1 MEKKLQLP
9 DYLVKSIESFCE
21 KIPLKNLK
29 EASVRLSNNYLAG
42 FVNKRLQAPLDHIA
56 YLATRFP
63 ATFAACSSVFHQ
75 IKLKTD
81 KSFET
86 LLDLGSGPGTVVFA
100 ALEYFPSLKKI
111 YIVEQDAFFIEFCKK
126 TLRDHFPYVS
136 LEVLA
141 NDIKKTELKE
151 VDLITSSYALN
162 ELGEKEFNEIAERV
176 FSIQKDLAVFIE
188 PGTPRGYSLILKL
201 REMAFSKNKF
211 PLAPC
216 PHSLE
221 CPLAKT
227 QKWCHF
233 SERLPR
239 SSIHRFLKEARLN
252 FEDEKFSYF
261 AASNIEIT
269 PLLDR
274 IIGHPRKHSGH
285 ISFDLCTKE
294 GKATQEIISKRDG
307 AFYKEAKELKWG
319 DCLER

>member
-9 DYLVKSIESFCE
+9 DYLVNSIESFCE

-29 EASVRLSNNYLAG
+29 EASVRLSNNYLSG

-56 YLATRFP
+56 YLATRLP

-75 IKLKTD
+75 IKLKTE
-81 KSFET
+81 KPFET
-86 LLDLGSGPGTVVFA
+86 LLDLGSGPGTLLFA
-100 ALEYFPSLKKI
+100 ALGYFPSLKKI
-111 YIVEQDAFFIEFCKK
+111 YIVEQDVFFIEFCKK
-126 TLRDHFPYVS
+126 TLRDHFPHVT

-141 NDIKKTELKE
+141 NDIKKTDLKE
-151 VDLITSSYALN
+151 VDLIATSYALN
-162 ELGEKEFNEIAERV
+162 ELIEKEFNEIAEKV
-176 FSIQKDLAVFIE
+176 FSIQKGLAVFIE

-201 REMAFSKNKF
+201 RQMAFSKGLF

-261 AASNIEIT
+261 VASDKEII
-269 PLLDR
+269 PLFDR

-294 GKATQEIISKRDG
+294 GKAMQEIISKRDG
-307 AFYKEAKELKWG
+307 SLYKEAKELKWG
-319 DCLER
+319 DFLER